1 MDWINTKW
9 AELKAWAKTVLDH
22 PLTQYIIVRAKQQS
36 TWRGIAAILA
46 TFGIVVADSTVDL
59 WFTTVI
65 GLLGVVAMFTNS
77 PMLPPG
83 VDPKEVKAAIEEL
96 RKQAEEKA

>member
-1 MDWINTKW
+1 MDWIMTKW
-9 AELKAWAKTVLDH
+9 AELKAAVKTVLDH
-22 PLTQYIIVRAKQQS
+22 PLSQYLIVRAKQQS

-46 TFGIVVADSTVDL
+46 TFGIVVSDAMVDL

-65 GLLGVVAMFTNS
+65 GLLGIVAIFGNS
-77 PMLPPG
+77 PTLPPD

-96 RKQAEEKA
+96 RRKKAEG

>member
-1 MDWINTKW
+1 MDWIVSKW
-9 AELKAWAKTVLDH
+9 NELKAMAKSVLDH
-22 PLTQYIIVRAKQQS
+22 PATQYIIVRAKQQS

-46 TFGIVVADSTVDL
+46 TFGIVVADSTLDL

-65 GLLGVVAMFTNS
+65 GLLGILAMFTNS
-77 PMLPPG
+77 PNLPAG

-96 RKQAEEKA
+96 RKKAAAE